1 MGKVKGQRD
10 NKGMRPIRE
19 IAAAIGLLEDD
30 LEYYGRYKAK
40 VGLKAINR
48 LKRRT
53 DASLILVSAMTPTPA
68 GEGKTTVSIGLAQAL
83 AKLGKSAMVALRE
96 PSLGPVFG
104 IKGGATGGG
113 LSRVLPA
120 DDINLHF
127 TNDFPAV
134 ESAHNLLS
142 ALIDN
147 SIFHGNPLNI
157 DPRKIT
163 WRRVMDINDRSL
175 RDIVIGLGGST
186 NGVPRETGFDIVPSS
201 EIMAIL
207 CLSRSYAELKDKIR
221 KTLVGFTYDDR
232 PVMTGDLKVEGAVTA
247 LLKHALLPNLVQTTE
262 GVPAIIH
269 GGPFANIA
277 QGTNSIIGTDLALR
291 LADYVVTEAGFGFEL
306 GAEKYFDIVAPYGN
320 LNPRI
325 VVLVATIRALKYHAG
340 VAREDLNGP
349 NPRLAVLG
357 MANLR
362 KHYENIDK
370 FNVPC
375 IIALNR
381 FPSDTDEEIRAV
393 VEAAEYEGMNIAPA
407 DIFRLG
413 GEGGLELAE
422 KTANL
427 IAQSSG
433 AFRTLYKWDQPVE
446 DKIFTIASE
455 IYGAVSID
463 YQPLA
468 RRNLD
473 LIKKFGF
480 DKLPICIA
488 KTQQSLSDNPALLG
502 LPRDFIVTVREI
514 KIASGAGFLIPIT
527 GDILRMPGL
536 SKTPAAYHIDIDDD
550 GNITGVDSPPLPAI
564 PATPGAARHG

>member
-1 MGKVKGQRD
+1 MSKTKQHNPEKNLRSIV
-10 NKGMRPIRE
+10 E
-19 IAAAIGLLEDD
+19 VASLLGLTEND
-30 LEYYGRYKAK
+30 LELYGRYKAK
-40 VGLKAINR
+40 VRLEAI
-48 LKRRT
+48 RRFSRRNNS
-53 DASLILVSAMTPTPA
+53 SLILVSAMTPTPS

-83 AKLGKSAMVALRE
+83 AKIGKSTIAALRE

-113 LSRVLPA
+113 LSRVHPV

-142 ALIDN
+142 AIVDN

-163 WRRVMDINDRSL
+163 WRRVIDMNDRSL

-207 CLSRSYAELKDKIR
+207 CLSRSYEELKDKIR
-221 KTLVGFTYDDR
+221 KILVSFTYDDQ
-232 PVMTGDLKVEGAVTA
+232 PVIAGDLKVEGAVAA
-247 LLKHALLPNLVQTTE
+247 LLKYALLPDLVQTTE

-277 QGTNSIIGTDLALR
+277 QGTNSIMGTDLALR
-291 LADYVVTEAGFGFEL
+291 LADYVVTEAGFGFDL

-320 LNPRI
+320 FNPRI
-325 VVLVATIRALKYHAG
+325 VVLVATVRALKYHAG
-340 VAREDLNGP
+340 ITREELNDP
-349 NPRLAVLG
+349 NPIMAVLG

-375 IIALNR
+375 MIALNR
-381 FPSDTDEEIRAV
+381 FPSDTDEEIKAV
-393 VEAAEYEGMNIAPA
+393 VEAAENEGMNIAPT

-413 GEGGLELAE
+413 GEGGVELAE
-422 KTANL
+422 KTVRL
-427 IAQSSG
+427 IAEAKGTSKQ
-433 AFRTLYKWDQPVE
+433 LYDWKLPVE
-446 DKIFTIASE
+446 DKIFKVASE

-463 YQPLA
+463 YQPQA
-468 RRNLD
+468 RHNLD
-473 LIKKFGF
+473 MIKKIGY
-480 DKLPICIA
+480 DRLPVCIA
-488 KTQQSLSDNPALLG
+488 KTQQSLSDNPSLLG
-502 LPRDFIVTVREI
+502 LPSNFIVTVREI
-514 KIASGAGFLIPIT
+514 KIASGAGFLVPIT
-527 GDILRMPGL
+527 GEILRMPGL
-536 SKTPAAYHIDIDDD
+536 SKVPAAYNINIDDT
-550 GNITGVDSPPLPAI
+550 GNITGIV
-564 PATPGAARHG
+564 

>member
-1 MGKVKGQRD
+1 
-10 NKGMRPIRE
+10 MRKTKQHNPEKNLRSIVD
-19 IAAAIGLLEDD
+19 IASMLGLMEND
-30 LEYYGRYKAK
+30 LELYGRYKAK
-40 VGLKAINR
+40 VKLEAI
-48 LKRRT
+48 RRFSRRNNS
-53 DASLILVSAMTPTPA
+53 SLILVSAMTPTPA

-83 AKLGKSAMVALRE
+83 TKIGKSTIAALRE

-113 LSRVLPA
+113 LSCVHPV

-142 ALIDN
+142 AIVDN

-163 WRRVMDINDRSL
+163 WRRVIDMNDRSL

-207 CLSRSYAELKDKIR
+207 CLSRSYEELKDKIR
-221 KTLVGFTYDDR
+221 KILVSFTYDDQ
-232 PVMTGDLKVEGAVTA
+232 PVIAGDLKVEGAVTA
-247 LLKHALLPNLVQTTE
+247 LLKYALLPNLVQTTE

-291 LADYVVTEAGFGFEL
+291 LADYVVTEAGFGFDL

-320 LNPRI
+320 FNPRI
-325 VVLVATIRALKYHAG
+325 VVLVATVRALKYHAG
-340 VAREDLNGP
+340 IAREELNDP
-349 NPRLAVLG
+349 NPHAAVLG

-375 IIALNR
+375 IVALNR
-381 FPSDTDEEIRAV
+381 FPSDTDEEIKAV
-393 VEAAEYEGMNIAPA
+393 VEAAENEGMNIAPA

-422 KTANL
+422 KTVRL
-427 IAQSSG
+427 IAEAKGTSKP
-433 AFRTLYKWDQPVE
+433 LYDWKLPVE
-446 DKIFTIASE
+446 DKIFKVASE

-463 YQPLA
+463 YQPQA

-473 LIKKFGF
+473 MIKKFGY
-480 DKLPICIA
+480 DRLPVCIA
-488 KTQQSLSDNPALLG
+488 KTQQSLSDNPSLLG
-502 LPRDFIVTVREI
+502 LPSNFIVTVREI

-527 GDILRMPGL
+527 GEILRMPGL
-536 SKTPAAYHIDIDDD
+536 SKVPAAYNINIDDS
-550 GNITGVDSPPLPAI
+550 GNITGIV
-564 PATPGAARHG
+564 

>member
-1 MGKVKGQRD
+1 
-10 NKGMRPIRE
+10 MRKTKEHTPVNQLRHIFE
-19 IAAAIGLLEDD
+19 IASKLGLTEDD
-30 LEYYGRYKAK
+30 LELYGRYKAK
-40 VGLKAINR
+40 IR
-48 LKRRT
+48 LEVARRFSRRKSS
-53 DASLILVSAMTPTPA
+53 SLILVSAMTPTPA

-83 AKLGKSAMVALRE
+83 AKIGKSTVAALRE

-113 LSRVLPA
+113 LSRVHPV

-142 ALIDN
+142 AILDN

-163 WRRVMDINDRSL
+163 WRRVIDMNDRSL

-207 CLSRSYAELKDKIR
+207 CLSRSYEELKDKISR
-221 KTLVGFTYDDR
+221 ILVSFTYDDK
-232 PVMTGDLKVEGAVTA
+232 PVIAGDLKVEGAVSA
-247 LLKHALLPNLVQTTE
+247 LLKYALMPNLVQTTE
-262 GVPAIIH
+262 GVPAIVH

-277 QGTNSIIGTDLALR
+277 QGTNSIIGTELALC
-291 LADYVVTEAGFGFEL
+291 LADYVVTEAGFGFDL

-320 LNPRI
+320 FNPRI
-325 VVLVATIRALKYHAG
+325 VVLVATVRALKYHAG
-340 VAREDLNGP
+340 IAREELNHP
-349 NPRLAVLG
+349 NAHAAILG

-375 IIALNR
+375 IVALNR
-381 FPSDTDEEIRAV
+381 FPSDTDEEIQAV
-393 VEAAEYEGMNIAPA
+393 VKAAENEGMNIAPA
-407 DIFRLG
+407 DIFKRG

-422 KTANL
+422 KTVRL
-427 IAQSSG
+427 IAG
-433 AFRTLYKWDQPVE
+433 AEGTYTPLYDWKLPVE
-446 DKIFTIASE
+446 DKIFKVASE

-463 YQPLA
+463 YQPQA

-473 LIKKFGF
+473 MIKKIGY
-480 DKLPICIA
+480 DKLPVCIA
-488 KTQQSLSDNPALLG
+488 KTQQSLSDNPNLLG
-502 LPRDFIVTVREI
+502 LPSNFIVTVREI

-527 GDILRMPGL
+527 GEILRMPGL
-536 SKTPAAYHIDIDDD
+536 SKTPAAYNINIDET
-550 GNITGVDSPPLPAI
+550 GNIQGIV
-564 PATPGAARHG
+564 

>member
-1 MGKVKGQRD
+1 MKTKQHSPEK
-10 NKGMRPIRE
+10 NLRPIVE
-19 IAAAIGLLEDD
+19 IASSIGLTEND
-30 LEYYGRYKAK
+30 LELYGRYKAK
-40 VGLKAINR
+40 VRLEAI
-48 LKRRT
+48 RRFSHRK
-53 DASLILVSAMTPTPA
+53 DSALILVSAMTPTPA

-83 AKLGKSAMVALRE
+83 AKIGKSTIAALRE

-113 LSRVLPA
+113 LSRVHPV

-142 ALIDN
+142 AIVDN

-163 WRRVMDINDRSL
+163 WRRVLDVNDRSL

-207 CLSRSYAELKDKIR
+207 CLSRSYEELKDKIG
-221 KTLVGFTYDDR
+221 KILVSFTYDDQ
-232 PVMTGDLKVEGAVTA
+232 PVTASHLKVEGAVTA
-247 LLKHALLPNLVQTTE
+247 LLKYALLPNLVQTTE

-277 QGTNSIIGTDLALR
+277 QGTSSIMGTDLALR
-291 LADYVVTEAGFGFEL
+291 LADYVVTEAGFGFDL
-306 GAEKYFDIVAPYGN
+306 GAEKFFDIVAPYGN

-340 VAREDLNGP
+340 ISREELPEPNARA
-349 NPRLAVLG
+349 AVLG

-362 KHYENIDK
+362 KHYNNIDK

-375 IIALNR
+375 IVALNR
-381 FPSDTDEEIRAV
+381 FPTDTDEEIKAV
-393 VEAAEYEGMNIAPA
+393 TEAAENEGMNIAPA

-413 GEGGLELAE
+413 GEGGLELAQ
-422 KTANL
+422 KTIQL
-427 IAQSSG
+427 IADTPG
-433 AFRTLYKWDQPVE
+433 AFKPLYEWDLPVE
-446 DKIFTIASE
+446 DKIFKVASE

-463 YQPLA
+463 YQPQA
-468 RRNLD
+468 KRNLD
-473 LIKKFGF
+473 LIKKIGY
-480 DKLPICIA
+480 DKLPVCVA
-488 KTQQSLSDNPALLG
+488 KTQQSLSDNPSLLG
-502 LPRDFIVTVREI
+502 LPKNFIVTVREI
-514 KIASGAGFLIPIT
+514 KVASGAGFLIPIT
-527 GDILRMPGL
+527 GEILRMPGL
-536 SKTPAAYHIDIDDD
+536 AKFPAAYNINIDNNGI
-550 GNITGVDSPPLPAI
+550 ITGIV
-564 PATPGAARHG
+564 

>member
-1 MGKVKGQRD
+1 
-10 NKGMRPIRE
+10 MRKTKQHNPEKNLRSIVD
-19 IAAAIGLLEDD
+19 IASMLGLMEND
-30 LEYYGRYKAK
+30 LELYGRYKAK
-40 VGLKAINR
+40 VKLEAI
-48 LKRRT
+48 RRFSRRNNS
-53 DASLILVSAMTPTPA
+53 SLILVSAMTPTPA

-83 AKLGKSAMVALRE
+83 AKIGKSTIAALRE

-113 LSRVLPA
+113 LSRVHPV

-142 ALIDN
+142 AIVDN

-163 WRRVMDINDRSL
+163 WRRVIDMNDRSL

-207 CLSRSYAELKDKIR
+207 CLSRSYEELKDKIR
-221 KTLVGFTYDDR
+221 KILVSFTYDDQ
-232 PVMTGDLKVEGAVTA
+232 PVIAGDLKVEGAVTA
-247 LLKHALLPNLVQTTE
+247 LLKYALLPNLVQTTE

-291 LADYVVTEAGFGFEL
+291 LVDYVVTEAGFGFDL

-320 LNPRI
+320 FNPRI
-325 VVLVATIRALKYHAG
+325 VVLVATVRALKYHAG
-340 VAREDLNGP
+340 IAREKLNDP
-349 NPRLAVLG
+349 NPHAAVLG

-375 IIALNR
+375 IVALNR
-381 FPSDTDEEIRAV
+381 FPSDTDEEIKAV
-393 VEAAEYEGMNIAPA
+393 VEAAENEGINIAPA

-422 KTANL
+422 KTVRL
-427 IAQSSG
+427 IAEAKGTSKP
-433 AFRTLYKWDQPVE
+433 LYDWKLPVE
-446 DKIFTIASE
+446 DKIFKVASE

-463 YQPLA
+463 YQPQA

-473 LIKKFGF
+473 MIKKIGY
-480 DKLPICIA
+480 DRLPVCIA
-488 KTQQSLSDNPALLG
+488 KTQQSLSDNPSLLG
-502 LPRDFIVTVREI
+502 LPSNFIVTVREI

-527 GDILRMPGL
+527 GEILRMPGL
-536 SKTPAAYHIDIDDD
+536 SKVPAAYNINIDDS
-550 GNITGVDSPPLPAI
+550 GNITGIV
-564 PATPGAARHG
+564 

>member
-1 MGKVKGQRD
+1 
-10 NKGMRPIRE
+10 MRKTKQHNPEKTLRSIVD
-19 IAAAIGLLEDD
+19 IASMLGLMEND
-30 LEYYGRYKAK
+30 LELYGRYKAK
-40 VGLKAINR
+40 VKLEAI
-48 LKRRT
+48 RRFSRRNNS
-53 DASLILVSAMTPTPA
+53 SLILVSAMTPTPA

-83 AKLGKSAMVALRE
+83 TKIGKSTIAALRE

-113 LSRVLPA
+113 LSRVHPV

-142 ALIDN
+142 AIVDN

-163 WRRVMDINDRSL
+163 WRRVIDMNDRSL

-207 CLSRSYAELKDKIR
+207 CLSRSYEELKDKIR
-221 KTLVGFTYDDR
+221 KILVSFTYDDQ
-232 PVMTGDLKVEGAVTA
+232 PVIAGDLKVEGAVTA
-247 LLKHALLPNLVQTTE
+247 LLKYALLPNLVQTTE

-291 LADYVVTEAGFGFEL
+291 LADYVVTEAGFGFDL

-320 LNPRI
+320 FNPRI
-325 VVLVATIRALKYHAG
+325 VVLVATVRALKYHAG
-340 VAREDLNGP
+340 IAREELNDP
-349 NPRLAVLG
+349 NPHAAVLG

-375 IIALNR
+375 IVALNR
-381 FPSDTDEEIRAV
+381 FPSDTDEEIKAV
-393 VEAAEYEGMNIAPA
+393 VEAAENEGMNIAPA

-422 KTANL
+422 KTVRL
-427 IAQSSG
+427 IAEAKGTSKP
-433 AFRTLYKWDQPVE
+433 LYDWKLPVE
-446 DKIFTIASE
+446 DKIFKVASE

-463 YQPLA
+463 YQPQA

-473 LIKKFGF
+473 MIKKFGY
-480 DKLPICIA
+480 DRLPVCIA
-488 KTQQSLSDNPALLG
+488 KTQQSLSDNPSLLG
-502 LPRDFIVTVREI
+502 LPSNFIVTVREI

-527 GDILRMPGL
+527 GEILRMPGL
-536 SKTPAAYHIDIDDD
+536 SKVPAAYNINIDDR
-550 GNITGVDSPPLPAI
+550 GNITGIV
-564 PATPGAARHG
+564 

>member
-1 MGKVKGQRD
+1 
-10 NKGMRPIRE
+10 MRKTKEHTPGNHLRHIFE
-19 IAAAIGLLEDD
+19 IASKLGLTEDD
-30 LEYYGRYKAK
+30 LELYGRYKAK
-40 VGLKAINR
+40 IR
-48 LKRRT
+48 LEVARRFSRRKNS
-53 DASLILVSAMTPTPA
+53 SLILVSAMTPTPA

-83 AKLGKSAMVALRE
+83 AKIGKSTVAALRE

-113 LSRVLPA
+113 LSRVHPV

-142 ALIDN
+142 AILDN

-163 WRRVMDINDRSL
+163 WRRVIDMNDRSL

-207 CLSRSYAELKDKIR
+207 CLSRSYEELKDKISR
-221 KTLVGFTYDDR
+221 ILVSFTYDDK
-232 PVMTGDLKVEGAVTA
+232 PVIAGDLKVEGAVSA
-247 LLKHALLPNLVQTTE
+247 LLKYALMPNLVQTTE
-262 GVPAIIH
+262 GVPAIVH

-277 QGTNSIIGTDLALR
+277 QGTNSIIGTDLALC
-291 LADYVVTEAGFGFEL
+291 LADYVVTEAGFGFDL

-320 LNPRI
+320 FNPRI

-340 VAREDLNGP
+340 IAREELNHP
-349 NPRLAVLG
+349 NAHAAVLG

-370 FNVPC
+370 FKVPC
-375 IIALNR
+375 IVALNR
-381 FPSDTDEEIRAV
+381 FPSDTDEEIQAV
-393 VEAAEYEGMNIAPA
+393 VKAADNEGMNIAPA
-407 DIFRLG
+407 DIFKRG

-422 KTANL
+422 KTIRL
-427 IAQSSG
+427 IAG
-433 AFRTLYKWDQPVE
+433 AERTYTPLYDWKLPVE
-446 DKIFTIASE
+446 DKIFKVASE

-463 YQPLA
+463 YQPQA

-473 LIKKFGF
+473 MIKKIGY
-480 DKLPICIA
+480 DKLPVCIA
-488 KTQQSLSDNPALLG
+488 KTQQSLSDNPNLLG
-502 LPRDFIVTVREI
+502 LPSNFIVTVREI

-527 GDILRMPGL
+527 GEILRMPGL
-536 SKTPAAYHIDIDDD
+536 SKTPAAYNINIDET
-550 GNITGVDSPPLPAI
+550 GNIQGIV
-564 PATPGAARHG
+564 

>member
-1 MGKVKGQRD
+1 MGTSEKPSVPERL
-10 NKGMRPIRE
+10 RPIRD
-19 IAAAIGLLEDD
+19 IASTIGLREED

-40 VGLKAINR
+40 VRLEAI
-48 LKRRT
+48 RRFPRR
-53 DASLILVSAMTPTPA
+53 DDSNLILVSAMTPTPA

-83 AKLGKSAMVALRE
+83 ARLGKSTIAALRE

-113 LSRVLPA
+113 LSRVLPV

-142 ALIDN
+142 ALVDN
-147 SIFHGNPLNI
+147 AVFHGNPLNI

-163 WRRVMDINDRSL
+163 WRRVVDMNDRSL

-221 KTLVGFTYDDR
+221 RILVGFTYDDR
-232 PVMTGDLKVEGAVTA
+232 PVLAGDLKVEGAVTA
-247 LLKHALLPNLVQTTE
+247 LLKYALLPNLVQTTE

-277 QGTNSIIGTDLALR
+277 QGTNSVMGTDLALR
-291 LADYVVTEAGFGFEL
+291 LADYVVTEAGFGFDL
-306 GAEKYFDIVAPYGN
+306 GAEKFFDIVAPYGE

-325 VVLVATIRALKYHAG
+325 VVLVATVRALKYHAG
-340 VAREDLNGP
+340 VAREDLNSP
-349 NPRLAVLG
+349 NARAAVLG

-362 KHYENIDK
+362 KHYGNIDK

-381 FPSDTDEEIRAV
+381 FPSDTDEEVRAV
-393 VEAAEYEGMNIAPA
+393 VDAAEREGMNIAPA

-413 GEGGLELAE
+413 GEGGLDLAE
-422 KTANL
+422 KTVRL
-427 IAQSSG
+427 IAG
-433 AFRTLYKWDQPVE
+433 ATGTFRTLYDWEQPVE

-463 YQPLA
+463 YRPLA
-468 RRNLD
+468 KRNLD
-473 LIKKFGF
+473 LIRRFGF
-480 DKLPICIA
+480 DKLPVCIA
-488 KTQQSLSDNPALLG
+488 KTQQSLSDNPSLLG
-502 LPRDFIVTVREI
+502 MPRDFIVTVREI

-527 GDILRMPGL
+527 GEILRMPGL
-536 SKTPAAYHIDIDDD
+536 SKSPAAYHIDIDDA
-550 GNITGVDSPPLPAI
+550 GTISGIV
-564 PATPGAARHG
+564 

>member
-1 MGKVKGQRD
+1 MGKVKEQCAINGL
-10 NKGMRPIRE
+10 RPISE
-19 IAAAIGLLEDD
+19 IAASIGLLEDD
-30 LEYYGRYKAK
+30 LEFYGRYKAK
-40 VGLKAINR
+40 VRLDAI
-48 LKRRT
+48 KRFERRAN
-53 DASLILVSAMTPTPA
+53 ASLILVSAMTPTPA

-83 AKLGKSAMVALRE
+83 ARIKKQVIVTLRE

-113 LSRVLPA
+113 LSCVHPV

-142 ALIDN
+142 ALVDN

-163 WRRVMDINDRSL
+163 WRRVIDMNDRSL
-175 RDIVIGLGGST
+175 RDIVIGLGGSA
-186 NGVPRETGFDIVPSS
+186 NGIPRETGFDIVPSS

-207 CLSRSYAELKDKIR
+207 CLARSYAELKDKIR
-221 KTLVGFTYDDR
+221 KILVGFTYDDK
-232 PVMTGDLKVEGAVTA
+232 PVVTGDLKVEGAVTA

-277 QGTNSIIGTDLALR
+277 QGTNSVIGTDLALR

-320 LNPRI
+320 FNPRI
-325 VVLVATIRALKYHAG
+325 VVLVATVRALKYHAG
-340 VAREDLNGP
+340 VAREDLNEP
-349 NPRLAVLG
+349 NPRAAVLG
-357 MANLR
+357 MPNLR

-375 IIALNR
+375 IVALNR
-381 FPSDTDEEIRAV
+381 FPSDTDAEIQAV
-393 VEAAEYEGMNIAPA
+393 IKAAENEGMNIAPA
-407 DIFRLG
+407 DIYRLG

-422 KTANL
+422 KMIHI
-427 IAQSSG
+427 IARSSG
-433 AFRTLYKWDQPVE
+433 TFRSLYKWDQPVE
-446 DKIFTIASE
+446 DKIFTVASK

-468 RRNLD
+468 KRNLD

-527 GDILRMPGL
+527 GEILRMPGL

-550 GNITGVDSPPLPAI
+550 GNITGI
-564 PATPGAARHG
+564 TTPGNA

>member
-1 MGKVKGQRD
+1 MGKAKEQLREE
-10 NKGMRPIRE
+10 GMRPIRD
-19 IAAAIGLLEDD
+19 IAASVGLSEDD

-40 VGLKAINR
+40 VRLDAIHRLERKANS
-48 LKRRT
+48 
-53 DASLILVSAMTPTPA
+53 ALILVSAMTPTPA

-83 AKLGKSAMVALRE
+83 ARLGKSAMVALRE

-134 ESAHNLLS
+134 ESAHNLLA

-157 DPRKIT
+157 DPRKVA
-163 WRRVMDINDRSL
+163 WRRVLDMNDRSL

-221 KTLVGFTYDDR
+221 KTLVGFTYGDR

-262 GVPAIIH
+262 GVPAVIH

-291 LADYVVTEAGFGFEL
+291 LADFVVTEAGFGFEL

-325 VVLVATIRALKYHAG
+325 VVLVATVRALKYHAG
-340 VAREDLNGP
+340 VARDELNTP
-349 NPRLAVLG
+349 NPRLAVIG

-375 IIALNR
+375 VIALNR

-393 VEAAEYEGMNIAPA
+393 IAAAEDKGMNIAPA

-422 KTANL
+422 KTVDL
-427 IAQSSG
+427 IARASG
-433 AFRTLYKWDQPVE
+433 AYRTLYRWDQPVE
-446 DKIFTIASE
+446 DKIFTVASE

-473 LIKKFGF
+473 LIRKFGF

-527 GDILRMPGL
+527 GEILRMPGL
-536 SKTPAAYHIDIDDD
+536 SKTPAAAQIDIDDA
-550 GNITGVDSPPLPAI
+550 GHITGIA
-564 PATPGAARHG
+564 

>member
-1 MGKVKGQRD
+1 VKEQSAG
-10 NKGMRPIRE
+10 NCMKPIYE
-19 IAAAIGLLEDD
+19 IAASIGLAEDD
-30 LEYYGRYKAK
+30 MECYGRYKAK
-40 VGLKAINR
+40 VRIEAI
-48 LKRRT
+48 KRFERRAN
-53 DASLILVSAMTPTPA
+53 ASLILVSAMTPTPA

-83 AKLGKSAMVALRE
+83 AKLGKQTIVTLRE

-113 LSRVLPA
+113 LSSVLPA

-142 ALIDN
+142 ALVDN
-147 SIFHGNPLNI
+147 SVFHGNPLNI

-163 WRRVMDINDRSL
+163 WRRVMDMNDRSL

-186 NGVPRETGFDIVPSS
+186 NGVPRESGFDIVPSS

-207 CLSRSYAELKDKIR
+207 CLSRSYAELKEKIR
-221 KTLVGFTYDDR
+221 KILVGFTYDDK
-232 PVMTGDLKVEGAVTA
+232 PVITRDLKIEGAVTS

-262 GVPAIIH
+262 GVPAIVH

-291 LADYVVTEAGFGFEL
+291 LADYVVTEAGFGFDL

-320 LNPRI
+320 FNPRI
-325 VVLVATIRALKYHAG
+325 VVLVATVRALKYHAG
-340 VAREDLNGP
+340 MPTESLNEP
-349 NPRLAVLG
+349 NPRVAVLG

-381 FPSDTDEEIRAV
+381 FPSDTDAEIQAV
-393 VEAAEYEGMNIAPA
+393 VRAAENEGMNIAPV

-422 KTANL
+422 KTTNI
-427 IAQSSG
+427 IAGASG
-433 AFRTLYKWDQPVE
+433 TFRSLYRWDQPVE
-446 DKIFTIASE
+446 DKIFTVASK

-468 RRNLD
+468 KRNLD

-488 KTQQSLSDNPALLG
+488 KTQQSLSDNPSLLG
-502 LPRDFIVTVREI
+502 LPSDFIVTVREI

-550 GNITGVDSPPLPAI
+550 GNITGI
-564 PATPGAARHG
+564 TTPGDA